1 MGKKDYK
8 GTILD
13 GRDSFDS
20 WRMDLDDSLLSDDLM
35 SYVTTE
41 AAVQTSGSSTPG
53 DKSTE
58 DIRNTSLTRM
68 KIRQSIDQTHK
79 NSVNHLTDPRAIY
92 QSLVDRYAAS
102 NKARLR
108 QLIRMIYD
116 VSTQTNRTVQE
127 KVDDLKRLRAQIN
140 SQDKDIVIHEQLLI
154 CFLQMSMDSAFD
166 TTIEILNASAE
177 ALTMEK
183 VQSALESKELELADV
198 TIKGETAQ
206 FASRGRGGGY
216 KGQNGGGGSK
226 ARDSEDDGKEEY
238 LKQAGGCW
246 SCGGMHFKRDCVVWR
261 QTKAGKA
268 WLASAEGK
276 AKAALESKEK
286 AHAAKVLKASDS
298 ESEKSTC
305 LLSNAKVTAP
315 PQWYLDSC
323 ASVHI
328 TPCREQFISTLSPSR
343 LRVEIADG
351 SEVQSKGKGDVRI
364 FYVSQEGRTRSTIV
378 RGVYYVPEAASSLL
392 SVGELEDRGARV
404 VVDSLRKTVMI
415 MRDRKEVL
423 FGHRHR
429 KVWRLSQAKDHRAHT
444 VQEKGGDSGTAS
456 KSIPKISTRLLHAR
470 LGHPGKH
477 MEGKL
482 NGLMDD
488 LGDRS
493 FCPPFCSSCTEA
505 KMTRKVSREP
515 MSIVTEKLGKVHMDL
530 WGPVEL
536 SLQGMKYMLTITDQA
551 TGRVWVYF
559 SKDKKRIVEK
569 IKAWV
574 VVAEAEC
581 QEYGKGE
588 KLRAVRFDRGR
599 EFLNQTMETF
609 CAGRGVR
616 IEPTVGYHPEGDSI
630 AERSMRTISERG
642 AAMRHEMDLPAAY
655 WEFANRTAAYL
666 RNRGVVKNMTKCP
679 WELWRN
685 EKPKARHLRVFGC
698 PAWVLIPKEKRT
710 KLAKRAWQG
719 VFVGYKE
726 ETDKIYLVWNPADK
740 KVHEARFVEFDESMY
755 MDNEISQE
763 SQLEHDDKKDRLE
776 DQGELTDDES
786 DAGDSAK
793 DRATD
798 QEPVESEEDAG
809 ERADRNPTDQGTTDS
824 EEELQGDTI
833 IVDTGEAD
841 KSSTEAER
849 PSSGSNANLTQLK
862 TRFQSRREA
871 LAMKRAENQRAE
883 LERQQREEQSIE
895 KRLEK
900 RGERSR
906 MERAMAAR
914 AFLQP
919 NTDIYD
925 FDPKKLTFGQAM
937 KSSEKDKW
945 AGAVDEEV
953 QNLIRRQTFS
963 GEISR
968 ADLPGKEV
976 VDAKLVFDR
985 KKDKDGKILRY
996 KARLVARGFTQK
1008 HGVNYEETFAPTI
1021 RLDAMRIILAL
1032 AAKKGWKVYQMD
1044 AVAAFLA
1051 ADLKEKIF
1059 MKVPTELQQYFGK
1072 YVQILKSL
1080 YGLKQAARMWYL
1092 LVSDFLKEIGFSPM
1106 AVDPTVFRHTESHVI
1121 IGVHVDDFMLTGE
1134 DEVAIEKVKEQLKG
1148 RFEMKDLGE
1157 AESILGI
1164 RIQRHGKKLTI
1175 DQSQFAKETVVQF
1188 LYDDSMKHVTPMESE
1203 AIRKLAEDPGEPL
1216 SQDEWLKYV
1225 ELLGKLIWLCNTR
1238 FDIIFAVN
1246 RMASYTV
1253 EACRNHWKALLRIL
1267 GYISRT
1273 INHGITYGGK
1283 NEHTEGVEGR
1293 NIDYYSVDHN
1303 IEGHVGT
1310 ASLQDGEAF
1319 SDTDYATD
1327 PRDRKSILGFVFMV
1341 YGGAVMT
1348 YSKKMKSVARSTT
1361 EAEYVGMGEATKAA
1375 LWGRRLL
1382 AELEGKGEQ
1391 AVPLLLGD
1399 NKGAVQLTRGVS
1411 NTSKI
1416 KHIDTAFHHVV
1427 DEVKEGRIQVYWVP
1441 GENML
1446 ADGMTKPL
1454 PREAF
1459 ERNRRRIGIGSVHY
1473 E

>member
-35 SYVTTE
+35 SYVTAE
-41 AAVQTSGSSTPG
+41 ATVQTSTSE
-53 DKSTE
+53 DKSAADTKN
-58 DIRNTSLTRM
+58 ISLARM
-68 KIRQSIDQTHK
+68 KIRQSIDQVHK
-79 NSVNHLTDPRAIY
+79 NSVNHLTEPHMIY

-108 QLIRMIYD
+108 QLIRRMYD
-116 VSTQTNRTVQE
+116 VSTQTNKTVQE

-140 SQDKDIVIHEQLLI
+140 TQDKDIVIHEQLLI
-154 CFLQMSMDSAFD
+154 CFLQMSMDEAFD
-166 TTIEILNASAE
+166 TTVEILNASAE
-177 ALTMEK
+177 ALTLEK

-206 FASRGRGGGY
+206 FANRGRGGGY
-216 KGQNGGGGSK
+216 KGQKGNGSSK
-226 ARDSEDDGKEEY
+226 ARDSEDGGKGEY
-238 LKQAGGCW
+238 LKKAGGCW
-246 SCGGMHFKRDCVVWR
+246 SCGGMHFKHDCVVWR

-268 WLASAEGK
+268 WLGSAEGK
-276 AKAALESKEK
+276 AKAALESKET
-286 AHAAKVLKASDS
+286 AHAAKAVECSDS
-298 ESEKSTC
+298 ESEKSIC
-305 LLSNAKVTAP
+305 LLSKAKVTAP

-343 LRVEIADG
+343 LLIEIANG

-364 FYVSQEGRTRSTIV
+364 SYVSKEEKPRSTIV
-378 RGVYYVPEAASSLL
+378 RGVHYVPEAVSSLL

-404 VVDSLRKTVMI
+404 VVDSPGKTVTI
-415 MRDRKEVL
+415 MRDQKEVL

-429 KVWRLSQAKDHRAHT
+429 KVWRLNQMIDHRAHT
-444 VQEKGGDSGTAS
+444 AQEKEGDGGTAS
-456 KSIPKISTRLLHAR
+456 KPIPKISTRLLHAR

-488 LGDRS
+488 LGDHS

-515 MSIVTEKLGKVHMDL
+515 MSIVTEKLGRVHMDL

-588 KLRAVRFDRGR
+588 KLRAVRFDRGG
-599 EFLNQTMETF
+599 EFLNNAMGTF
-609 CAGRGVR
+609 CAGRGIR
-616 IEPTVGYHPEGDSI
+616 IEPTVGYHSEGNSI
-630 AERSMRTISERG
+630 SERSMRTISERG
-642 AAMRHEMDLPAAY
+642 AAMRHEMALPAAY

-666 RNRGVVKNMTKCP
+666 RNRGVVKNMTKSP

-740 KVHEARFVEFDESMY
+740 KVHEARFVDFDESKY
-755 MDNEISQE
+755 MDNEVSQE
-763 SQLEHDDKKDRLE
+763 SQSEYGNEKDGLGE
-776 DQGELTDDES
+776 QGELTDDES
-786 DAGDSAK
+786 DGGDSAT

-798 QEPVESEEDAG
+798 QEAVESEEDAG
-809 ERADRNPTDQGTTDS
+809 ERADGNPTDQDTAGS
-824 EEELQGDTI
+824 EEGLQGDTI
-833 IVDTGEAD
+833 IVDIGEAD
-841 KSSTEAER
+841 ESSTEAER
-849 PSSGSNANLTQLK
+849 PSSGSDANNSNQPK
-862 TRFQSRREA
+862 TRSQSRREA
-871 LAMKRAENQRAE
+871 VALKKAEKQQAE
-883 LERQQREEQSIE
+883 LERRQREE
-895 KRLEK
+895 KRMEERLKK
-900 RGERSR
+900 RGESSR
-906 MERAMAAR
+906 KERAMVAR
-914 AFLQP
+914 ALLQP
-919 NTDIYD
+919 NSDIYD
-925 FDPKKLTFGQAM
+925 FDPKKLTFRQAM
-937 KSSEKDKW
+937 ESSEKDKW
-945 AGAVDEEV
+945 VGAINEEV
-953 QNLIRRQTFS
+953 ENLIRRETFS
-963 GEISR
+963 GEISE
-968 ADLPGKEV
+968 ADIQGKEV
-976 VDAKLVFDR
+976 VDSKLVFDH
-985 KKDKDGKILRY
+985 KKDKDGMILRY

-1008 HGVNYEETFAPTI
+1008 HGVNYGETFAPTI
-1021 RLDAMRIILAL
+1021 RLDAMRIMLAL
-1032 AAKKGWKVYQMD
+1032 AAKKGWKVHQMD

-1051 ADLKEKIF
+1051 ARLQEEIF

-1072 YVQILKSL
+1072 YVRILKSL

-1092 LVSDFLKEIGFSPM
+1092 LVSGFLKKIGFSPM
-1106 AVDPTVFRHTESHVI
+1106 AVDPTVFRHTESGVI
-1121 IGVHVDDFMLTGE
+1121 IGLHVDDFMLTGE
-1134 DEVAIEKVKEQLKG
+1134 DEAAIEKVKEQLKE

-1164 RIQRHGKKLTI
+1164 QIRRHEGKLTI
-1175 DQSQFAKETVVQF
+1175 DQSQFAKETVAQF
-1188 LYDDSMKHVTPMESE
+1188 LYDDSMKHATPMEPE
-1203 AIRKLAEDPGEPL
+1203 AIRKLAEDPGRPL

-1246 RMASYTV
+1246 RMASFTV
-1253 EACRNHWKALLRIL
+1253 ESCWNHWKALLRIL
-1267 GYISRT
+1267 GYVSRT
-1273 INHGITYGGK
+1273 INHGITYGG
-1283 NEHTEGVEGR
+1283 NNAHAEGVEGS

-1303 IEGHVGT
+1303 IEGHVGA

-1427 DEVKEGRIQVYWVP
+1427 DEVREGRIQVYWVP

-1459 ERNRRRIGIGSVHY
+1459 ERNRRRIGIGPIGY

>member
-41 AAVQTSGSSTPG
+41 ATVQTSGSSTPG
-53 DKSTE
+53 DKSAE
-58 DIRNTSLTRM
+58 DIKNTSLARM

-216 KGQNGGGGSK
+216 KGHKGNGGSK

-238 LKQAGGCW
+238 LKKAGGCW
-246 SCGGMHFKRDCVVWR
+246 SCGGMHFKHDCVVWR

-276 AKAALESKEK
+276 AKAALESKET
-286 AHAAKVLKASDS
+286 ARAAKALEASDS

-305 LLSNAKVTAP
+305 LLSKAKVTVP

-328 TPCREQFISTLSPSR
+328 TPCREQFISALSPSR

-364 FYVSQEGRTRSTIV
+364 SYVSQEGGTRSTIV
-378 RGVYYVPEAASSLL
+378 RGVHYVPEAASSLL

-404 VVDSLRKTVMI
+404 VVDSLGKTVTI
-415 MRDRKEVL
+415 MRDQKEVL
-423 FGHRHR
+423 FGQRHR
-429 KVWRLSQAKDHRAHT
+429 KVWRLSQMKDHRAHT
-444 VQEKGGDSGTAS
+444 AQEKEGDSGTAS

-488 LGDRS
+488 LGDHS

-515 MSIVTEKLGKVHMDL
+515 MSIVTEKLGRVHMDL

-536 SLQGMKYMLTITDQA
+536 SLRGMKYMLTITDQA

-609 CAGRGVR
+609 CAGRGIR
-616 IEPTVGYHPEGDSI
+616 IEPTVGYHPEGDGI

-666 RNRGVVKNMTKCP
+666 RNRGVVKNMTKSP

-740 KVHEARFVEFDESMY
+740 KVHEARFVEFDESKY
-755 MDNEISQE
+755 MDNAISQE
-763 SQLEHDDKKDRLE
+763 SQSEYDDEKDRLGE
-776 DQGELTDDES
+776 QGELTDDES

-793 DRATD
+793 DTATD
-798 QEPVESEEDAG
+798 QEAVESEEDAG
-809 ERADRNPTDQGTTDS
+809 ERADGNPTDQDTADS

-833 IVDTGEAD
+833 IVDIGEAD
-841 KSSTEAER
+841 NSSTEAER
-849 PSSGSNANLTQLK
+849 PSSGSNANSNQPK
-862 TRFQSRREA
+862 TRSQSRREA
-871 LAMKRAENQRAE
+871 VALKKAEKQQAE
-883 LERQQREEQSIE
+883 IERRQREEQRME
-895 KRLEK
+895 ERLKK
-900 RGERSR
+900 RGESSR
-906 MERAMAAR
+906 RERAMVAR
-914 AFLQP
+914 ALLQP
-919 NTDIYD
+919 NADIYD
-925 FDPKKLTFGQAM
+925 FDPKKLTFRQAM
-937 KSSEKDKW
+937 RSSDKDKW
-945 AGAVDEEV
+945 TEAVAEEV

-963 GEISR
+963 GEVSE
-968 ADLPGKEV
+968 AELQGEEV
-976 VDAKLVFDR
+976 VDAKLVFDL
-985 KKDKDGKILRY
+985 KKDKDGRIQRH

-1051 ADLKEKIF
+1051 ASLKEKIF

-1106 AVDPTVFRHTESHVI
+1106 AVDPTIFRHTESGVI
-1121 IGVHVDDFMLTGE
+1121 IGVHVDDFMITGE
-1134 DEVAIEKVKEQLKG
+1134 DEAAIGKVKRQLEG

-1157 AESILGI
+1157 AENILGI
-1164 RIQRHGKKLTI
+1164 RIRRHNGKLTI
-1175 DQSQFAKETVVQF
+1175 DQSQFAKETVAQF
-1188 LYDDSMKHVTPMESE
+1188 LYDNSMRHATPMEPE
-1203 AIRKLAEDPGEPL
+1203 AIRKLVEEPGRPL
-1216 SQDEWLKYV
+1216 SEDEWLKYV

-1238 FDIIFAVN
+1238 FDIVFAVN
-1246 RMASYTV
+1246 RMASFTV
-1253 EACRNHWKALLRIL
+1253 EACWNHWKALLRIL
-1267 GYISRT
+1267 GYVSRT
-1273 INHGITYGGK
+1273 VDHGITYGGN
-1283 NEHTEGVEGR
+1283 NEHAKGVEGSS
-1293 NIDYYSVDHN
+1293 IDYYSIDHG
-1303 IEGHVGT
+1303 IEGHVGA

-1341 YGGAVMT
+1341 HGGAVMT

-1382 AELEGKGEQ
+1382 GDLEGKGEQ
-1391 AVPLLLGD
+1391 TVPLLLGD

-1427 DEVKEGRIQVYWVP
+1427 DEVKKGRIRVYWVP

-1459 ERNRRRIGIGSVHY
+1459 ERNRRRIGIGPA
-1473 E
+1473 

>member
-41 AAVQTSGSSTPG
+41 ATVQTSGSSTPG
-53 DKSTE
+53 DKSAE
-58 DIRNTSLTRM
+58 DIKNTSLARM

-154 CFLQMSMDSAFD
+154 CFLQMSMDNAFD

-198 TIKGETAQ
+198 TIKRETAQ

-216 KGQNGGGGSK
+216 KGQKGNGGSK

-238 LKQAGGCW
+238 LKKAGGCW
-246 SCGGMHFKRDCVVWR
+246 SCGGMHFKHDCVVWR

-276 AKAALESKEK
+276 AKAALESKET
-286 AHAAKVLKASDS
+286 ARAAKCPEASDS
-298 ESEKSTC
+298 EPEKSTC
-305 LLSNAKVTAP
+305 LLSKAKVTAP

-328 TPCREQFISTLSPSR
+328 TPCREQFISALSPSR
-343 LRVEIADG
+343 LSVEIADG

-364 FYVSQEGRTRSTIV
+364 FYVSREGRTRSTIV
-378 RGVYYVPEAASSLL
+378 RGVHYVPEAASSLL

-404 VVDSLRKTVMI
+404 VVDSLGKTVTI
-415 MRDRKEVL
+415 MRDQKEVL
-423 FGHRHR
+423 FGQRYR
-429 KVWRLSQAKDHRAHT
+429 KVWRLSQMKDHRAHT
-444 VQEKGGDSGTAS
+444 AQEKEGDSGTAS
-456 KSIPKISTRLLHAR
+456 KSIPKISTRLMHAR

-488 LGDRS
+488 LGDHS

-515 MSIVTEKLGKVHMDL
+515 MSIVTEKLGRVHMDL

-536 SLQGMKYMLTITDQA
+536 SLRGMKYMLTITDQA

-609 CAGRGVR
+609 CTGRGIR
-616 IEPTVGYHPEGDSI
+616 IESTVGYHPEGDGI

-666 RNRGVVKNMTKCP
+666 RNRGVVKNMTKSP

-740 KVHEARFVEFDESMY
+740 KVHEARFVEFDESKY

-763 SQLEHDDKKDRLE
+763 SQSEYDDEKDGLGE
-776 DQGELTDDES
+776 QGELTDDES

-793 DRATD
+793 GRATD
-798 QEPVESEEDAG
+798 QEAVESEEDGG
-809 ERADRNPTDQGTTDS
+809 ERADGNPTDQDTADS

-833 IVDTGEAD
+833 IVDIGEAD

-849 PSSGSNANLTQLK
+849 PSSGSNANSNQPK
-862 TRFQSRREA
+862 TRSQTRRDAVA
-871 LAMKRAENQRAE
+871 LKKAEKQQAA
-883 LERQQREEQSIE
+883 LERRQREEQRME
-895 KRLEK
+895 ERLKK
-900 RGERSR
+900 RGESSR
-906 MERAMAAR
+906 KERAMVAR
-914 AFLQP
+914 ALLQP
-919 NTDIYD
+919 NSDIYD
-925 FDPKKLTFGQAM
+925 FDPKKLTFRQAM
-937 KSSEKDKW
+937 EGSEKDKW
-945 AGAVDEEV
+945 VGAIDEEV

-963 GEISR
+963 GEISE
-968 ADLPGKEV
+968 ADLQGKEV
-976 VDAKLVFDR
+976 VDAKLVFDH
-985 KKDKDGKILRY
+985 KKDKDGRILRY

-1008 HGVNYEETFAPTI
+1008 HGVNYGETFAPTI

-1032 AAKKGWKVYQMD
+1032 AAKKGWKVHQMD

-1051 ADLKEKIF
+1051 ARLQEEIF

-1092 LVSDFLKEIGFSPM
+1092 LVSDFLKKIGFSPM
-1106 AVDPTVFRHTESHVI
+1106 AVDPTIFRHTESGVI
-1121 IGVHVDDFMLTGE
+1121 IGVHVDDFMITGE
-1134 DEVAIEKVKEQLKG
+1134 DEVEIRKVKEQLKG

-1157 AESILGI
+1157 AENILGI
-1164 RIQRHGKKLTI
+1164 RIGRHKGKLTI
-1175 DQSQFAKETVVQF
+1175 DQSQFAKETVAQF
-1188 LYDDSMKHVTPMESE
+1188 LYDDSMKHATPMEPE
-1203 AIRKLAEDPGEPL
+1203 AIRKLAEDPVRPL
-1216 SQDEWLKYV
+1216 SQDEWMKYA

-1246 RMASYTV
+1246 RMASFTV
-1253 EACRNHWKALLRIL
+1253 ESCWNHWKALLRIL
-1267 GYISRT
+1267 GYVSRT
-1273 INHGITYGGK
+1273 IKNGITYGGN
-1283 NEHTEGVEGR
+1283 NEHAEGVEGS

-1303 IEGHVGT
+1303 IEGHVGA

-1348 YSKKMKSVARSTT
+1348 YSKKMKNKDHATDSRASFT
-1361 EAEYVGMGEATKAA
+1361 VG
-1375 LWGRRLL
+1375 
-1382 AELEGKGEQ
+1382 
-1391 AVPLLLGD
+1391 
-1399 NKGAVQLTRGVS
+1399 
-1411 NTSKI
+1411 
-1416 KHIDTAFHHVV
+1416 VV
-1427 DEVKEGRIQVYWVP
+1427 
-1441 GENML
+1441 
-1446 ADGMTKPL
+1446 
-1454 PREAF
+1454 
-1459 ERNRRRIGIGSVHY
+1459 
-1473 E
+1473 

>member
-1 MGKKDYK
+1 MNQMKD
-8 GTILD
+8 
-13 GRDSFDS
+13 
-20 WRMDLDDSLLSDDLM
+20 
-35 SYVTTE
+35 
-41 AAVQTSGSSTPG
+41 
-53 DKSTE
+53 
-58 DIRNTSLTRM
+58 N
-68 KIRQSIDQTHK
+68 
-79 NSVNHLTDPRAIY
+79 
-92 QSLVDRYAAS
+92 
-102 NKARLR
+102 
-108 QLIRMIYD
+108 
-116 VSTQTNRTVQE
+116 
-127 KVDDLKRLRAQIN
+127 
-140 SQDKDIVIHEQLLI
+140 
-154 CFLQMSMDSAFD
+154 
-166 TTIEILNASAE
+166 
-177 ALTMEK
+177 
-183 VQSALESKELELADV
+183 
-198 TIKGETAQ
+198 
-206 FASRGRGGGY
+206 
-216 KGQNGGGGSK
+216 
-226 ARDSEDDGKEEY
+226 
-238 LKQAGGCW
+238 
-246 SCGGMHFKRDCVVWR
+246 
-261 QTKAGKA
+261 
-268 WLASAEGK
+268 
-276 AKAALESKEK
+276 
-286 AHAAKVLKASDS
+286 
-298 ESEKSTC
+298 
-305 LLSNAKVTAP
+305 
-315 PQWYLDSC
+315 
-323 ASVHI
+323 
-328 TPCREQFISTLSPSR
+328 
-343 LRVEIADG
+343 
-351 SEVQSKGKGDVRI
+351 
-364 FYVSQEGRTRSTIV
+364 
-378 RGVYYVPEAASSLL
+378 
-392 SVGELEDRGARV
+392 
-404 VVDSLRKTVMI
+404 
-415 MRDRKEVL
+415 
-423 FGHRHR
+423 
-429 KVWRLSQAKDHRAHT
+429 RAHT
-444 VQEKGGDSGTAS
+444 AQEKEGDSGTAS

-488 LGDRS
+488 LGDHS
-493 FCPPFCSSCTEA
+493 FCLPFCSSCTEA

-515 MSIVTEKLGKVHMDL
+515 MSIVTEKLGRVHMDL

-609 CAGRGVR
+609 CAGRAIR
-616 IEPTVGYHPEGDSI
+616 IEPTVGYHPEGDGI

-666 RNRGVVKNMTKCP
+666 RNRGVVKNMTKSP

-740 KVHEARFVEFDESMY
+740 KVHEARFVEFDESKY

-763 SQLEHDDKKDRLE
+763 SQSEYDDEKDGLGE
-776 DQGELTDDES
+776 QGELTDDES

-793 DRATD
+793 DTATD
-798 QEPVESEEDAG
+798 QEAIESEEDTG
-809 ERADRNPTDQGTTDS
+809 ERADGNPTDQDTADS

-833 IVDTGEAD
+833 IVDIGEAD
-841 KSSTEAER
+841 RSSTEAER
-849 PSSGSNANLTQLK
+849 PSSGSNANSNQPK
-862 TRFQSRREA
+862 TRSQTRRDAVA
-871 LAMKRAENQRAE
+871 LKKAEKQQAA
-883 LERQQREEQSIE
+883 LERRQREEQGME
-895 KRLEK
+895 ERLKK
-900 RGERSR
+900 RGESSR
-906 MERAMAAR
+906 KERAMVAR
-914 AFLQP
+914 ALLQP
-919 NTDIYD
+919 NSDIYD
-925 FDPKKLTFGQAM
+925 FDPKKLTFRQAM
-937 KSSEKDKW
+937 EGSEKDKW
-945 AGAVDEEV
+945 VGAIDEEV

-963 GEISR
+963 GEISE
-968 ADLPGKEV
+968 ADLQGKEV
-976 VDAKLVFDR
+976 VDAKLVFDH
-985 KKDKDGKILRY
+985 KKDKDGRILRY

-1051 ADLKEKIF
+1051 ASLKEKIF

-1106 AVDPTVFRHTESHVI
+1106 AVDPTIFRHTESEVI
-1121 IGVHVDDFMLTGE
+1121 IGVHVDDFMITGE
-1134 DEVAIEKVKEQLKG
+1134 DEAAIGKVKTQLKG

-1157 AESILGI
+1157 AENILGI
-1164 RIQRHGKKLTI
+1164 RIRRHNGKLTI
-1175 DQSQFAKETVVQF
+1175 DQSQFAKETVAQF
-1188 LYDDSMKHVTPMESE
+1188 LYDDSMKHATPMEPE
-1203 AIRKLAEDPGEPL
+1203 AIRKLVEEPGRPL
-1216 SQDEWLKYV
+1216 SEDEWLKYV

-1238 FDIIFAVN
+1238 FDIVFAVN
-1246 RMASYTV
+1246 RMASFTV
-1253 EACRNHWKALLRIL
+1253 EACWNHWKALLRIL
-1267 GYISRT
+1267 GYVSRT
-1273 INHGITYGGK
+1273 VDHGITYGGN
-1283 NEHTEGVEGR
+1283 NEHAKGVEGSS
-1293 NIDYYSVDHN
+1293 IDYYSIDHG
-1303 IEGHVGT
+1303 IEGHVGA

-1382 AELEGKGEQ
+1382 GELEGKGEQ
-1391 AVPLLLGD
+1391 TVPLLLGD

-1427 DEVKEGRIQVYWVP
+1427 DEVKKGRIRVYWVP

-1459 ERNRRRIGIGSVHY
+1459 ERNRRRIGIGPA
-1473 E
+1473 